1 MSLKQNL
8 HNASSRAQ
16 VHRTSI
22 LLSRSLHSCTKQS
35 LVPYRKYTACGKR
48 KVLISTKWNC
58 IFMSLQKNNKNNKNS
73 YRIKRFLHSYLN
85 PEPAL
90 FIQIT
95 DLVDDA
101 AGEEGGRFLTV
112 CMETERHQSVGP
124 HREVVVHGQNLRRK
138 SSVCFIIQLSASAG
152 QALTCHER
160 HRCSSISTERKN
172 SPLVYESRRL
182 LMLPGLSIWK

>member
-1 MSLKQNL
+1 MLHHVHKSTVPRSSYPDLYIPALNNLWCHTGSTQPVGRGKYSLLQNEA
-8 HNASSRAQ
+8 ASSCLCKK
-16 VHRTSI
+16 T
-22 LLSRSLHSCTKQS
+22 TKI
-35 LVPYRKYTACGKR
+35 T
-48 KVLISTKWNC
+48 
-58 IFMSLQKNNKNNKNS
+58 KNS

-138 SSVCFIIQLSASAG
+138 SSVCFIVQLSASAG

-182 LMLPGLSIWK
+182 LMLPGLSI

>member
-1 MSLKQNL
+1 MLHHVHKSTVPRSSYPDLYIPALNNL
-8 HNASSRAQ
+8 WCHTRSRQ
-16 VHRTSI
+16 PMGRG
-22 LLSRSLHSCTKQS
+22 KYS
-35 LVPYRKYTACGKR
+35 LVQKETA
-48 KVLISTKWNC
+48 
-58 IFMSLQKNNKNNKNS
+58 SLCLYKKNNKNNKDS
-73 YRIKRFLHSYLN
+73 YRITRLLHSYLN

-152 QALTCHER
+152 QPSTCHKR
-160 HRCSSISTERKN
+160 H
-172 SPLVYESRRL
+172 
-182 LMLPGLSIWK
+182 

>member
-1 MSLKQNL
+1 
-8 HNASSRAQ
+8 
-16 VHRTSI
+16 
-22 LLSRSLHSCTKQS
+22 
-35 LVPYRKYTACGKR
+35 
-48 KVLISTKWNC
+48 
-58 IFMSLQKNNKNNKNS
+58 MSLQKNNKNNKNS

-138 SSVCFIIQLSASAG
+138 SSVCFIVQLSVTKDIGVHQSA
-152 QALTCHER
+152 QREKTHLWFTKVDAF
-160 HRCSSISTERKN
+160 
-172 SPLVYESRRL
+172 
-182 LMLPGLSIWK
+182 